1 MKTVIGKFE
10 TIAQRFVWIG
20 GAMLI
25 LAALTVT
32 VDVFARKLFGISMAG
47 SDELSGYAFGMSTM
61 LALGYAVLHRA
72 NIRVDAFYQYFPAP
86 LRALADI
93 AGLVL
98 LLGFIA
104 LIAYF
109 GFNMFLDSVHHG
121 ARSITPLRTPLAIP
135 QAIWLLGLGFCLLC
149 GALVVVAAVAALVR
163 GDWAAVQSL
172 VGIKSVDE
180 QIHEETDA

>member
-1 MKTVIGKFE
+1 MTFNRRMKRWGLFLRRLQREIGYDDCMGMA
-10 TIAQRFVWIG
+10 AQ
-20 GAMLI
+20 
-25 LAALTVT
+25 
-32 VDVFARKLFGISMAG
+32 
-47 SDELSGYAFGMSTM
+47 
-61 LALGYAVLHRA
+61 
-72 NIRVDAFYQYFPAP
+72 
-86 LRALADI
+86 
-93 AGLVL
+93 
-98 LLGFIA
+98 
-104 LIAYF
+104 IAYL

-163 GDWAAVQSL
+163 GDWAAVQTL